1 MKVLVAYATAAGS
14 TVGVATRIA
23 AVLRTYGHVVATY
36 GVDEIT
42 EADGYDAYVVGSAV
56 HDQAWLPSGAAF
68 LARERRTLQGKPVW
82 LFSVGLPDS
91 LRGPLRRWAG
101 LEEPTILAH
110 LREDVRPVEHRL
122 FSGVVRADMLGKIGS
137 LVFRA
142 VGGRFGDFRDWQEI
156 EQWAADIA
164 DVLADIEATTR

>member
-23 AVLRTYGHVVATY
+23 AVLRTHGHVVATY
-36 GVDEIT
+36 SVDEIA

-68 LARERRTLQGKPVW
+68 LARERQTVRGKPVW

-122 FSGVVRADMLGKIGS
+122 FSGVVRAEMLGKIGS

-164 DVLADIEATTR
+164 DVLADIEAMTK

>member
-14 TVGVATRIA
+14 TVGVAARIA
-23 AVLRTYGHVVATY
+23 AVLRTHDHEVATY
-36 GVDEIT
+36 SVDEVAD
-42 EADGYDAYVVGSAV
+42 ADGYDAYVIGSAV
-56 HDQAWLPSGAAF
+56 HGQAWLPSGAAF
-68 LARERRTLQGKPVW
+68 LARERRTLRGKPVW

-101 LEEPTILAH
+101 LEEPAILGH
-110 LREDVRPVEHRL
+110 LREDVTPVEHRL
-122 FSGVVRADMLGKIGS
+122 FSGVVRAEMLGKFGA

-156 EQWAADIA
+156 EVWAGDIA

>member
-23 AVLRTYGHVVATY
+23 AVLRTHGHVVATY
-36 GVDEIT
+36 GVDEVT
-42 EADGYDAYVVGSAV
+42 DVADYDAYVVGSAV

-68 LARERRTLQGKPVW
+68 LARERQTLRGKPVW

-101 LEEPTILAH
+101 LEEPAILAH

-122 FSGVVRADMLGKIGS
+122 FSGVVRAEMLGKLGS

-164 DVLADIEATTR
+164 DVLADIEAMTK